1 MENDNL
7 ISRLLNYQG
16 ADFFMVNNADG
27 KWWLMPRRNMVTAMH
42 LYQPSS
48 LNGRVLKLFFPFFSR
63 FQVVRRM
70 LDVRTY
76 KLELINL
83 LEEKLKSLFNCK
95 DLEFSVFGGTPSSHQ
110 KITMQIY
117 EGSKILGYCKFSD
130 KKEVKIIF
138 KQEEQVL
145 NYLNNQGVEQI
156 PKCLFSGNYLE
167 DIDIFVQTTQKTNAS
182 FQSNNW
188 STIHEDFL
196 LQLHNKTKQNI
207 LYEKSEFYKSLQLL
221 KINLGLLE
229 KQHNN
234 LILGL
239 INYLENY
246 FKNKEV
252 CFSAYHGDF
261 TPWNMII
268 ENKKLFVF
276 DFEYAKITFP
286 PFLDKYHFYT
296 QVCIHEK
303 KWNAEEIQMN
313 YLHKNNVI
321 FKYSKKSDLLYVSYL
336 LSITS
341 LYLDREKH
349 NFYNL
354 NETSVWF
361 ELLSLLS
368 KKLI

>member
-48 LNGRVLKLFFPFFSR
+48 LKGRVLKLFFPFFSR
-63 FQVVRRM
+63 FQVVRRI

-117 EGSKILGYCKFSD
+117 KGSKILGYCKFSD

-138 KQEEQVL
+138 KQEEYIL
-145 NYLNNQGVEQI
+145 NFLKKKGVDQI
-156 PKCLFSGNYLE
+156 PVCLFSGNYHG
-167 DIDIFVQTTQKTNAS
+167 DIDFFVQTTQKTKTS
-182 FQSNNW
+182 IQSNQW
-188 STIHEDFL
+188 STAHEDFL

-207 LYEKSEFYKSLQLL
+207 LFEKSEFFNSLQLL
-221 KINLGLLE
+221 KNDLGLLE
-229 KQHNN
+229 KQHNK

-239 INYLENY
+239 INYLENF
-246 FKNKEV
+246 FKSKEV
-252 CFSAYHGDF
+252 CFSVYHGDF

-268 ENKKLFVF
+268 EKKRLFVF
-276 DFEYAKITFP
+276 DFEYAKMTFP
-286 PFLDKYHFYT
+286 PFLDRYHFYT

-303 KWNAEEIQMN
+303 KWNAEEIQKN
-313 YLHKNNVI
+313 YLRKNELI
-321 FKYSKKSDLLYVSYL
+321 FKDSKNSDLLYMSYL
-336 LSITS
+336 LIIIS
-341 LYLDREKH
+341 LYLDREKQ

-354 NETSVWF
+354 SETSIWI